1 MLDKVFECEY
11 TWDIHGQSQAM
22 NITVN
27 KCCNSLGLRIPQP
40 LANEVGL
47 TAGTKVSMQVVGD
60 RIVISPLQKK
70 YTLDELLEGVTP
82 ELIGGEYDWGEPVGR
97 EVW

>member
-1 MLDKVFECEY
+1 
-11 TWDIHGQSQAM
+11 M

-27 KCCNSLGLRIPQP
+27 KWGNSLGLRIPQP
-40 LANEVGL
+40 VANEVGF
-47 TAGTKVSMQVVGD
+47 TAGTKVSIQVVGD
-60 RIVISPLQKK
+60 TIVISPLQKK

-97 EVW
+97 EIW